1 MINFSTLHLSAW
13 GKKKVI
19 AEKQISNHNL
29 QITNEIGK
37 RRKGKGER
45 LTANNKSQI
54 PNQKHD
60 R

>member
-37 RRKGKGER
+37 RGKVKGKR
-45 LTANNKSQI
+45 IDS
-54 PNQKHD
+54 
-60 R
+60 